1 MLGSFV
7 LAFSL
12 GMVAASYHYPESLG
26 NGWDGTCATGMM
38 QSPIDLDGSMTA
50 TVHSPI
56 TFKNYFNGPFNK
68 HFKGLLRFNGH
79 SVYWYPNKKDDSK
92 IYGGKHWRYKA
103 PSIRDG
109 PYGGLKHTH
118 AYYLHA
124 LHFHWGSVGDDS
136 TGSEHTV
143 DGVQHPLEMHMV
155 HVEDEF
161 IGEDGTIDWA
171 GALEDPAGLAV
182 LGIFFKVDPMKPQ
195 NQEPLEVIDDA
206 AWEFHHHIGGH
217 KKEEE
222 EEEVP
227 EEVPVRS
234 IEELEEL
241 KEAELEH
248 THDVNMRSLMFGM
261 NSLAAKQK
269 KREAEA
275 GQEQKLTL
283 NVGAFI
289 RKATNRGA
297 DKTMSTYW
305 TYKGSLTTP
314 TCNEV
319 VTWVVFQRAL
329 PIAQVQANSFS
340 SIISNNFR
348 ESRAAEDAHNVQ
360 YLIHKD
366 IEGNGNC

>member
-12 GMVAASYHYPESLG
+12 GMVAASFNYPESPD
-26 NGWDGTCATGMM
+26 NGWDGTCISGEM
-38 QSPIDLDGSMTA
+38 QSPIDLKSNMTA
-50 TVHSPI
+50 TVHAPI

-68 HFKGLLRFNGH
+68 HFKGLLKFNGN
-79 SVYWYPNKKDDSK
+79 SVYWYPNAKDDSK

-109 PYGGLKHTH
+109 PYGGSTHTH

-124 LHFHWGSVGDDS
+124 INFHWGTVGNDA

-143 DGVQHPLEMHMV
+143 DGMQYPLEMHMV

-161 IGEDGTIDWA
+161 IGEDGEIDWA
-171 GALEDPAGLAV
+171 GALSDGTGLAV
-182 LGIFFKVDPMKPQ
+182 LGILFYVDPMKPQ

-217 KKEEE
+217 KHEEE
-222 EEEVP
+222 DEMP
-227 EEVPVRS
+227 LPKRS
-234 IEELEEL
+234 IDEMLEER
-241 KEAELEH
+241 KAARLEH
-248 THDVNMRSLMFGM
+248 THDMNMRSLMFGM
-261 NSLAAKQK
+261 NSLAAQQK
-269 KREAEA
+269 KRDAEA
-275 GQEQKLTL
+275 GQTQKITL

-319 VTWVVFQRAL
+319 VTWVVFERAL

-348 ESRAAEDAHNVQ
+348 ESRDATEAHNVQ